1 MVELKMFNNKYFSFL
16 VVIGVIISFS
26 LGSYIYFSTNF
37 TSHITYITLFLLMI
51 YTISNVIVPRYDRYF
66 YVIYILFFSIILFS
80 MSLYFTALFTV
91 CVVIPTYL
99 FLERIKISRKYK
111 IYKRINRH
119 FVISRR
125 RYVIKMSIFMILFI
139 LINIVFFL
147 LKKQEYVYD
156 FVTLFFLVL
165 TFINT
170 LKNNQLQWIY
180 RCLYSFSLLFFFNTY
195 RIDFVLII
203 MEIFFTYL
211 SLLCFFTYT
220 VEKEFKEML
229 K

>member
-1 MVELKMFNNKYFSFL
+1 MIELKMFNNKYFYFL
-16 VVIGVIISFS
+16 VIIGVIILFS
-26 LGSYIYFSTNF
+26 LGSYVYFSTNF
-37 TSHITYITLFLLMI
+37 TSHITYITLFLLML

-66 YVIYILFFSIILFS
+66 YVIYLLFFSIILFS
-80 MSLYFTALFTV
+80 MSLYFTSLFIV
-91 CVVIPTYL
+91 LIAIPTYL
-99 FLERIKISRKYK
+99 FLEKIKISRKYK

-119 FVISRR
+119 FIISRR
-125 RYVIKMSIFMILFI
+125 RYVLKITIFIILFI

-180 RCLYSFSLLFFFNTY
+180 RCMYSLSLLLFFNVY

-203 MEIFFTYL
+203 MEIFSVYL

-220 VEKEFKEML
+220 VEKEFKEIL